1 MKRILLAW
9 TLLLLC
15 AGPLLAVTGF
25 GESGIF
31 TITEDTLPVEL
42 SSFTVVITGQNC
54 VRLSWVTQSESNL
67 LGYRIY
73 RGTSNELSSSSM
85 ISELIAPTNT
95 ASQKY
100 YVYMDKEIGQS
111 GMYFYWLYSQEV
123 DGSGSYHGPVSIM
136 VNLEGQPG
144 LPSVPLHTGLQTIY
158 PNPFNPSTNI
168 RYQLDAPGQVELSIY
183 NARGQI
189 VQSFSRHHVSPGYYT
204 LLFDGKDFSGNWLSN
219 GVYHVVMIAG
229 KHSSKQKMVLLK

>member
-1 MKRILLAW
+1 MRHKLLVAAF
-9 TLLLLC
+9 LLLC
-15 AGPLLAVTGF
+15 AGSISALTGF
-25 GESGIF
+25 GESNTF
-31 TITEDTLPVEL
+31 DITEETLPVEL

-158 PNPFNPSTNI
+158 PNPFNPSTTI
-168 RYQLDAPGQVELSIY
+168 SYQIKTPEAVTLSIY
-183 NARGQI
+183 NTRGQI
-189 VQSFSRHHVSPGYYT
+189 VQTISRSHNTAGIYSVQ
-204 LLFDGKDFSGNWLSN
+204 FEGKDTHGNTLSS
-219 GVYHVVMIAG
+219 GVYHVVMTAG
-229 KHSSKQKMVLLK
+229 KHSSTQKIVLMK

>member
-1 MKRILLAW
+1 MRHKLLVAAF
-9 TLLLLC
+9 LLLC
-15 AGPLLAVTGF
+15 AGSIFALTGF
-25 GESGIF
+25 GESNTFG
-31 TITEDTLPVEL
+31 ITEETLPVEI
-42 SSFTVVITGQNC
+42 SSFSATLTANNYVQLN
-54 VRLSWVTQSESNL
+54 WVTQSETNL
-67 LGYRIY
+67 QGYYVY
-73 RGTSNELSSSSM
+73 RCTAADLSSASIVSG
-85 ISELIAPTNT
+85 LIQPTNT
-95 ASQKY
+95 SSQKY